1 MNLKHYIKAYRNG
14 DRIDYIILKVEVI
27 ENCGETSKCKILE
40 VIREEKDVYEQDSIN
55 DVVVQVSNKH
65 LFDIKE
71 EVIYGNQNV

>member
-71 EVIYGNQNV
+71 K

>member
-71 EVIYGNQNV
+71 EVIYGN